1 MKCNGEPLRQSR
13 ELPFLSRPTN
23 ASESTGDRHYLYE
36 AQTSVIVTGIDDQV
50 WTAYGFVDTYFASG
64 ETGDNYDTLEGRL
77 SGRPDPLA
85 AGQLNADQPIWTS
98 REYFLKVFEIRS
110 NQVLKEWDNI
120 ACTVEEVIKR
130 YVLYMEFVGNLRV
143 FLHLHR
149 WLGLP
154 LFYTTPMGW
163 QKVPAPTYLIP
174 SFYRCIEWQRLMIF
188 A

>member
-23 ASESTGDRHYLYE
+23 ASETTGDHHYLYE

-64 ETGDNYDTLEGRL
+64 ETADNYDTLEGRL
-77 SGRPDPLA
+77 SGCPDPLA
-85 AGQLNADQPIWTS
+85 AGQLNADQPIWTP

-120 ACTVEEVIKR
+120 ACTVEEVMKW
-130 YVLYMEFVGNLRV
+130 YVLYIWSLSAIFVYFCTYIGGWGYLCFTR
-143 FLHLHR
+143 HR
-149 WLGLP
+149 WVSRKFLP
-154 LFYTTPMGW
+154 LLTLSQAFIA
-163 QKVPAPTYLIP
+163 V
-174 SFYRCIEWQRLMIF
+174 
-188 A
+188 